1 MLSPGTFALTLLLA
15 SLTGLGPMSTDMY
28 VPSLPAIGH
37 ALNAPTAQVQL
48 TISSYLVGFAIGQI
62 LYGPISDRFGRRPVL
77 LAALTLYAIGSV
89 ICATTQSIDALIA
102 ARSVQALGGAGAIV
116 LARAVVRDLYSGVRA
131 GRELSLMGS
140 IQAFAPILAPVIG
153 GVLQTVFGWRA
164 SFILLVIIAVLAGT
178 ATARLLPET
187 LHKPTPGPFSFAAMG
202 RLYRSVLEHRSFLAH
217 VGIMITTFVGLYA
230 WVSGASVVIQ
240 GVYGLSPLAF
250 GLTYAVGSLG
260 YMLGTNIAA
269 RIVMHRGLDRVIG
282 LGTAI
287 MAAGGL
293 AMATVTALGLANV
306 VWLVLGMTTYLTGMG
321 LAMPQTMAGAL
332 TPFPDRA
339 GTASSLLGFSQQSF
353 AAIAAA
359 VIGTYLGRSAW
370 PVAGTIAAM
379 GCLAFLI
386 WATTRKVRAEAR

>member
-1 MLSPGTFALTLLLA
+1 MLRPGTFALTLLLA
-15 SLTGLGPMSTDMY
+15 SLTGLGPLSTDMY

-37 ALNAPTAQVQL
+37 ALSAPTAQVQL
-48 TISSYLVGFAIGQI
+48 TISSYLVGFAVGQI
-62 LYGPISDRFGRRPVL
+62 LYGPLSDRFGRKPVL
-77 LAALTLYAIGSV
+77 LAALILYGFGSV

-102 ARSVQALGGAGAIV
+102 ARPVQALGGAGAIV

-140 IQAFAPILAPVIG
+140 IQAFAPIMAPVIG
-153 GVLQTVFGWRA
+153 GVLQTAFGWRA
-164 SFILLVIIAVLAGT
+164 SFILLVIVAVLVGS

-187 LHKPTPGPFSFAAMG
+187 LHKPTPGPFSFSGMG

-217 VGIMITTFVGLYA
+217 LGIMTTMFVGLYA
-230 WVSGASVVIQ
+230 WVSGASIVIQ

-269 RIVMHRGLDRVIG
+269 RIVMRLGLDRMIG

-293 AMATVTALGLANV
+293 AMAAVTALGLANV
-306 VWLVLGMTTYLTGMG
+306 VWLVLGMTTYLAGMG

-339 GTASSLLGFSQQSF
+339 GTASSLMGFSQQSF
-353 AAIAAA
+353 AAVAAA
-359 VIGTYLGRSAW
+359 VIGTFLGRSAW

-386 WATTRKVRAEAR
+386 WATTRGVRAEAR